1 MPSVSEDFTP
11 IFKEYFEFW
20 DNLSDVEKNTLLTN
34 SALLKYEKDQII
46 QNGENDCVGVILV
59 KKGTI
64 RTFMLSEEGRDI
76 TLYRLGEGDVCVLS
90 ASCIIRSIT
99 FDVHMEADTDCEII
113 VMSVPVF
120 SRISQENI
128 YVECFVYKSATER
141 FSDVM
146 WAMQQILF
154 MSFDERLAT
163 FLLDEL
169 SRSENDTIKLTHEQ
183 IAKYM
188 GSAREVVTRMLK
200 SFADD
205 NIVALSRGK
214 VKILDK
220 KKLRTIIS

>member
-1 MPSVSEDFTP
+1 MPLIPENFTP
-11 IFKEYFEFW
+11 IFSKYFEFW
-20 DNLSDVEKNTLLTN
+20 DKLSEADKESLLTN
-34 SALLKYEKDQII
+34 SASVKCEKGQII
-46 QNGENDCVGVILV
+46 QNGENDCAGVLLV
-59 KKGTI
+59 KKGTL
-64 RTFMLSEEGRDI
+64 RTYMLSEEGRDI
-76 TLYRLGEGDVCVLS
+76 TLYRLSEGDVCILS

-99 FDVHMEADTDCEII
+99 FDVHIEADTDCEII
-113 VMSVPVF
+113 TISVPVF
-120 SRISQENI
+120 SRLSEENI

-154 MSFDERLAT
+154 LSFDKRLAT

-169 SRSENDTIKLTHEQ
+169 SKSENDTIKLTHEQ

-200 SFADD
+200 SFADEK
-205 NIVALSRGK
+205 IVELSRGT

-220 KKLRTIIS
+220 KKLRKMIT